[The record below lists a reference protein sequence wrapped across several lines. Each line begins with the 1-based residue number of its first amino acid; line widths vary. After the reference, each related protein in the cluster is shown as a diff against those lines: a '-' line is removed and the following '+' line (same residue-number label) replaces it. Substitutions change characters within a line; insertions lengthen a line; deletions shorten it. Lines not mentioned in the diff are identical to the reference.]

1 MRHSRIVAILLLT
14 AIGGMN
20 VPALAEEP
28 STPPIEQRP
37 AGAERMESPP
47 EWMGPERGPCPG
59 IFRGPR
65 FDGHMM
71 AFANGMPF
79 PPPRE
84 LPADFPPEPD
94 RPLQLASKLSAMETL
109 IGIHVAQLDAWR
121 DYTAAL
127 TDFLDFP
134 KHMPLKPLSGT
145 ETKPSG
151 PGIDAKKP
159 PELFGEEIAD
169 RMLDRAVKA
178 RVLIDKAA
186 ALRTVL
192 TADQLEKLG
201 DAERSL
207 DPGPR
212 GFR

>member
-1 MRHSRIVAILLLT
+1 
-14 AIGGMN
+14 MN

-47 EWMGPERGPCPG
+47 EWMGPEGGPCPA

-159 PELFGEEIAD
+159 PELFG
-169 RMLDRAVKA
+169 KA
-178 RVLIDKAA
+178 P
-186 ALRTVL
+186 RTVAVVE
-192 TADQLEKLG
+192 TAQRSDARRTDRGGGRRQSRCRLG
-201 DAERSL
+201 QGEDPRSARHL
-207 DPGPR
+207 S
-212 GFR
+212 

>member
-1 MRHSRIVAILLLT
+1 
-14 AIGGMN
+14 
-20 VPALAEEP
+20 
-28 STPPIEQRP
+28 
-37 AGAERMESPP
+37 
-47 EWMGPERGPCPG
+47 
-59 IFRGPR
+59 
-65 FDGHMM
+65 MM

-134 KHMPLKPLSGT
+134 KHPKHMPSGPLSGT
-145 ETKPSG
+145 ETKLSG
-151 PGIDAKKP
+151 PGIDAMKP